1 MTASTSVE
9 RLRRAARASR
19 TETLRSSAFAR
30 ALLAT
35 TMLSSAPAL
44 AQTQTYAPP
53 SAPAVNSSID
63 TNGVDLISGK
73 IKLVLSSLDI
83 GPADGTGLSYTVS
96 TDGPLLRDSIEAQIF
111 FISNSSSY
119 KIQIGGKSFAF
130 TKSGTTFSEVE
141 VQGNVLTYDGSNYF
155 TFTRNDGFVY
165 RFSYLL
171 HLAPNGEGPDGFDM
185 GALTDITSPSGVI
198 KTYTYRREVKPILNG
213 RAQVGTAAFRRVQSV
228 VSNTGWMIKPEY
240 DVDVISSDLSNWK
253 SWSNESSVKAFN
265 NNAVGCNVAADHC
278 TVPAGQQWPQLTQH
292 MYVTSGPDGIT
303 SARRVGTP
311 AGTNNLTAA
320 YVTGRVSN
328 VVNNGVTTSYSYA
341 DAAGIRTTTRTTA
354 AGVEEYKFEIATG
367 LLKQFK
373 NALGAVTAYD
383 YNTAKQLVKITYPES
398 NYVEI
403 TPDSRGNVTQM
414 RAVAKP
420 GSTDAPLTTLA
431 SYPATCSSSPSCN
444 QPTWTRDAKGNQTD
458 YTYDPTHGG
467 VLTMTQP
474 AGANGIRP
482 QTRYGYASQ
491 PANSGSIVKLTSS
504 SSCRTAASCTGT
516 ADEART
522 TVTYGSVAGNSLQ
535 PQSITTASGDGSRSM
550 AQMMTYTGA
559 GDIAT
564 IDGPLPGAAD
574 TTRRFYDIATR
585 RIIGFVGPDPDG
597 TGPLKHRA
605 TRLTYDLDGQVTL
618 TEQGTVNGQS
628 DVDWGGFA
636 LLRSA
641 TTAYDVNGRQV
652 RSSVTAGGTTY
663 AVRHTSYDA
672 MGRIDCSVQRMN
684 PAQWTSQSDACT
696 PQTSGP
702 SGPDRVSKL
711 FYDAAG
717 QVTKVRIGIGTPDAA
732 DEVINSY
739 TLNGRQ
745 GSVTDANGNL
755 TTYVYDG
762 HDRLTQTRFP
772 SPSAAGTS
780 SASDYEGLTWDPAGN
795 VTQRR
800 LRDGRLISLTYDN
813 LGRLTLKDTP
823 TERDVTYAYDNAGR
837 ATSITSLSGR
847 NVSFGYDALG
857 FLLSE
862 TSVLGAKSMQYDTGG
877 RMTRLAWPDGL
888 AINYDYLTT
897 GEVSAVRENG
907 ATSGTGV
914 LGTYAYDNLGDRT
927 SLTRGNGTVTSYAFD
942 PLSRLSS
949 LAHDVAGSAQDVT
962 TTFTYNPASQIA
974 SVTRSNDSYAWN
986 GHANTNRVYGVN
998 GLNQLTTAGG
1008 AALAYDGRGN
1018 LTNSGS
1024 ASYGYTSEDRL
1035 ATSSAGLGLR
1045 YDAAGRL
1052 FQTAGIGATTRF
1064 DHLGDRVITEVN
1076 GANQILRRY
1085 VHGPGVDE
1093 PLLWYEGSGTS
1104 DRRWLYADER
1114 GSIVAVTDGGGS
1126 TLGVNAYDEY
1136 GVPATANLGRFQY
1149 TGQAWLPELGMYY
1162 YKARIYA
1169 PSLGRFMQTDPS
1181 GYADGPNLY
1190 DYVGSDP
1197 VNRTDPSGL
1206 QASGPENVAPPPS
1219 IEQDVVVT
1227 GTRITTPSV
1236 INTGYLAGPSSAELL
1251 GIMNTP
1257 FLGGPGPQTIL
1268 AGLPKAPQNGSL
1280 LRRLYRKIVS
1290 DPCGGK
1296 GTNEGAGV
1304 PAGYDPYDVDE
1315 KGSLAALYGH
1325 VLPDH
1330 DFGSSASVLPMILS
1344 AIQTNP
1350 AKGSGGSLVY
1360 TINTGQYVGF
1370 DAKHQAGSDY
1380 ITVVMG
1386 PIVNGTRALRT
1397 AYPGCR

>member
-1 MTASTSVE
+1 MTISTSVE
-9 RLRRAARASR
+9 RRLRVMRAP
-19 TETLRSSAFAR
+19 LSSAIQRGTVAR

-35 TMLSSAPAL
+35 TILGSTPAL
-44 AQTQTYAPP
+44 AQTQTFVPS

-63 TNGVDLISGK
+63 ANGVDLLSGK
-73 IKLVLSSLDI
+73 IKIALSSVAI
-83 GPADGTGLSYTVS
+83 GPADDTGLSYTATADGS
-96 TDGPLLRDSIEAQIF
+96 TLRDNIEAYIF
-111 FISNSSSY
+111 TPNGADY
-119 KIQIGGKSFAF
+119 KVNIGGKSIAF
-130 TKSGTTFSEVE
+130 TKAGSTFSEVE
-141 VQGNVLTYDGSNYF
+141 AQGNALTYDGSNYY
-155 TFTRNDGFVY
+155 TFTSSGGTVY
-165 RFSYLL
+165 RFAYLL
-171 HLAPNGEGPDGFDM
+171 NQAPNGSGPDGYDV

-383 YNTAKQLVKITYPES
+383 YNAAKQLVKITYPES

-420 GSTDAPLTTLA
+420 SSTDAPLTTLA

-458 YTYDPTHGG
+458 YTYDPAHGG
-467 VLTMTQP
+467 VLTVTQP

-482 QTRYGYASQ
+482 QTRYGYAAQ
-491 PANSGSIVKLTSS
+491 PANSGSVVKLTST
-504 SSCRTAASCTGT
+504 SSCRTTASCTGT

-522 TVTYGSVAGNSLQ
+522 TLTYGSVTANSLQ

-550 AQMMTYTGA
+550 SQTMTYTA
-559 GDIAT
+559 PGDVAT
-564 IDGPLPGAAD
+564 IDGPLPGTAD
-574 TTRRFYDIATR
+574 TTRRFYDVATR
-585 RIIGFVGPDPDG
+585 RITGVVGPDPDG
-597 TGPLKHRA
+597 AGSLKHRA
-605 TRLTYDLDGQVTL
+605 TRLTYDADGQVTL

-628 DVDWGGFA
+628 DADWSGFVS
-636 LLRSA
+636 LRSA
-641 TTAYDVNGRQV
+641 TTAYDINGRQV
-652 RSSVTAGGTTY
+652 RSGVTAGGTTY
-663 AVRHTSYDA
+663 AVGQTSYDA
-672 MGRIDCSVQRMN
+672 LGRIDCSVQRMDS
-684 PAQWTSQSDACT
+684 AQWTTQSDACT

-702 SGPDRVSKL
+702 NGSDRVSKL
-711 FYDAAG
+711 VYDAAS
-717 QVTKVRIGIGTPDAA
+717 QVTKVRVGVGTPDAA

-739 TLNGRQ
+739 TANGRQ

-762 HDRLTQTRFP
+762 HDRLKQTRFP

-780 SASDYEGLTWDPAGN
+780 SASDYEGLTWDDAGN

-800 LRDGRLISLTYDN
+800 LRDGQLISLGYDN
-813 LGRLTLKDTP
+813 LGRLTLKDVP
-823 TERDVTYAYDNAGR
+823 SGAPGEHDVTYAYDNAGR
-837 ATSITSLSGR
+837 ATSITSPSGR
-847 NVSFGYDALG
+847 NVSFAYDALG
-857 FLLSE
+857 FLVSE
-862 TSVLGAKSMQYDTGG
+862 TSVLGGKSLQYDAGG

-907 ATSGTGV
+907 ATSGVGV
-914 LGTYAYDNLGDRT
+914 LGAYAYDNLGGRT
-927 SLTRGNGTVTSYAFD
+927 SLTRGNGTVTSYAFN

-949 LAHDVAGSAQDVT
+949 LAHDIAGSGQDVT

-974 SVTRSNDSYAWN
+974 SATRSNDGYAWN
-986 GHANTNRVYGVN
+986 GHANVNRAYGVN

-1008 AALAYDGRGN
+1008 AVLAYDGRGN

-1024 ASYGYTSEDRL
+1024 VSYAYTSENRL
-1035 ATSSAGLGLR
+1035 ATASTGLTLG

-1052 FQTAGIGATTRF
+1052 FETAWVGATTRF
-1064 DHLGDRVITEVN
+1064 DHLGSQMIAEAN
-1076 GANQILRRY
+1076 GSNQILRRY
-1085 VHGPGVDE
+1085 VHGPGADE
-1093 PLLWYEGSGTS
+1093 PLLWYEGAGTT
-1104 DRRWLYADER
+1104 DRRWLHADER
-1114 GSIVAVTDGGGS
+1114 GSVVAVTNSGGS
-1126 TLGVNAYDEY
+1126 TLGVNTYDEY

-1149 TGQAWLPELGMYY
+1149 TG
-1162 YKARIYA
+1162 
-1169 PSLGRFMQTDPS
+1169 
-1181 GYADGPNLY
+1181 
-1190 DYVGSDP
+1190 
-1197 VNRTDPSGL
+1197 
-1206 QASGPENVAPPPS
+1206 
-1219 IEQDVVVT
+1219 
-1227 GTRITTPSV
+1227 
-1236 INTGYLAGPSSAELL
+1236 
-1251 GIMNTP
+1251 
-1257 FLGGPGPQTIL
+1257 
-1268 AGLPKAPQNGSL
+1268 
-1280 LRRLYRKIVS
+1280 
-1290 DPCGGK
+1290 
-1296 GTNEGAGV
+1296 
-1304 PAGYDPYDVDE
+1304 
-1315 KGSLAALYGH
+1315 
-1325 VLPDH
+1325 
-1330 DFGSSASVLPMILS
+1330 
-1344 AIQTNP
+1344 
-1350 AKGSGGSLVY
+1350 
-1360 TINTGQYVGF
+1360 
-1370 DAKHQAGSDY
+1370 
-1380 ITVVMG
+1380 
-1386 PIVNGTRALRT
+1386 
-1397 AYPGCR
+1397 